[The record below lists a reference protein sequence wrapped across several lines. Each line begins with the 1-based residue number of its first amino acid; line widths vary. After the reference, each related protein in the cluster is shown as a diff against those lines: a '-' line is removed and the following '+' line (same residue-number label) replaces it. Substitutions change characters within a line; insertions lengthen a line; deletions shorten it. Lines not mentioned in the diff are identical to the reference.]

1 MIDYRVGLAD
11 RRPRVGVFKN
21 MASVDDM
28 AHDMRV
34 SYEREDW
41 ESVAFYA
48 SRLVRLSKEI
58 VIYSYLLRDREYDFP
73 DTCFVGWGDTDWSF
87 LADVRQNPSK
97 TRLVK
102 RLIDEMGNGVV
113 QLDEEEP
120 APDQT

>member
-1 MIDYRVGLAD
+1 
-11 RRPRVGVFKN
+11 
-21 MASVDDM
+21 
-28 AHDMRV
+28 MRV

-58 VIYSYLLRDREYDFP
+58 VIYSYLLRNREYDFP

-102 RLIDEMGNGVV
+102 RLIDEMDNGVV
-113 QLDEEEP
+113 QLDKEKP
-120 APDQT
+120 VPDQA